1 MKIDFQESL
10 NALPQPLTLARWTEM
25 THSEAVNKAVA
36 DFQHGDAA
44 AKKRLPAVTWQA
56 SFAGKRRSNA
66 NAIPSGLYMLDLD
79 HLEGNT
85 AQIFTERIMPHV
97 RECGILLVHTT
108 PSGHGLR
115 VVARMQRAQ
124 SFPTIREF
132 QLWLA
137 ARLGFKAEEVDLCTK
152 DMARLSFVPPEPY
165 VHYLDQRI
173 FLDEP
178 EYVVPLNPSHAPL
191 RQLRRP
197 CPRLR
202 QPKSPQQAK
211 HQPLQGQP
219 TPLQ

>member
-1 MKIDFQESL
+1 MKMDFQESL
-10 NALPQPLTLARWTEM
+10 NSLPQPLTLERWTEM

-97 RECGILLVHTT
+97 RDCGILLVHTT

-137 ARLGFKAEEVDLCTK
+137 AQLGFKAEEVDLCTK
-152 DMARLSFVPPEPY
+152 DMARLSFVPPRA
-165 VHYLDQRI
+165 LR
-173 FLDEP
+173 
-178 EYVVPLNPSHAPL
+178 PLPRPAHLPRRPRVCRA
-191 RQLRRP
+191 LRRS
-197 CPRLR
+197 CLACFLR
-202 QPKSPQQAK
+202 DDGEAESEG
-211 HQPLQGQP
+211 QGRDSGNVG
-219 TPLQ
+219 